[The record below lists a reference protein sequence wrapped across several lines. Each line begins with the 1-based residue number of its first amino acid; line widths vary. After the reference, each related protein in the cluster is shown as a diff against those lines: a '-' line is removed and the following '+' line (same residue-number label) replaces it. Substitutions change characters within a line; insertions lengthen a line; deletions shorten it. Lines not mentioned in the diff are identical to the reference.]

1 MKIPGEKIEVIV
13 HTKRKLIGV
22 KCDVCG
28 RIIEPP
34 SKENQYDWINFKY
47 KYYEVTTG
55 HHDWGNDSCESIEQ
69 YDICTDCIG
78 KFITKYLDNKEGN
91 RSGYIEIQTK
101 HVCYNEII

>member
-13 HTKRKLIGV
+13 NTKHKLIGV

-34 SKENQYDWINFKY
+34 SKANRYDWMNY

-69 YDICTDCIG
+69 HDICTDCIG
-78 KFITKYLDNKEGN
+78 KFVTEYLGSKEAN
-91 RSGYIEIQTK
+91 RSGYIEIQTE
-101 HVCYNEII
+101 HVYYDETI